1 MKKTSNIVFFGTESY
16 SLIVLKTLIEHG
28 YAISAVITKPDAPKG
43 RGHILL
49 PPPVKTY
56 ALEHH
61 IPVWQPQKMSE
72 VAEHISTLD
81 HPVGV
86 LAAYGKII
94 PSSILELFTPGII
107 NIHPSLLPL
116 YRGPSPV
123 EAAIANRDAKT
134 GVSIMLLASA
144 MDAGPLYTQIPY
156 ALDQTETKQELYDTL
171 FTLGA
176 NVLSQQ
182 LPQIIDGTLVP
193 APQDDQGATY
203 CPLLT
208 KKDGVLDPTA
218 ITPGEAEAKIRAHL
232 GYPRTRLRVGPYD
245 LIITKAHAVMT
256 KQQPLD
262 IECKNG
268 AYLSVDEL
276 IAPSGTRM
284 TSVEFLRGYPL

>member
-16 SLIVLKTLIEHG
+16 SLIVLKTLVEHG

-43 RGHILL
+43 RGHTLL

-72 VAEHISTLD
+72 VADHIGTLD

-182 LPQIIDGTLVP
+182 LPQIIDGTLIP
-193 APQDDQGATY
+193 TPQDDQEATY

-208 KKDGVLDPTA
+208 KKDGILDPTA

-245 LIITKAHAVMT
+245 LIITKAHAVIT

>member
-1 MKKTSNIVFFGTESY
+1 MCI
-16 SLIVLKTLIEHG
+16 
-28 YAISAVITKPDAPKG
+28 
-43 RGHILL
+43 
-49 PPPVKTY
+49 
-56 ALEHH
+56 
-61 IPVWQPQKMSE
+61 
-72 VAEHISTLD
+72 
-81 HPVGV
+81 
-86 LAAYGKII
+86 
-94 PSSILELFTPGII
+94 
-107 NIHPSLLPL
+107 
-116 YRGPSPV
+116 
-123 EAAIANRDAKT
+123 RDR
-134 GVSIMLLASA
+134 
-144 MDAGPLYTQIPY
+144 YTQIPY

-193 APQDDQGATY
+193 APQDDQEAIY